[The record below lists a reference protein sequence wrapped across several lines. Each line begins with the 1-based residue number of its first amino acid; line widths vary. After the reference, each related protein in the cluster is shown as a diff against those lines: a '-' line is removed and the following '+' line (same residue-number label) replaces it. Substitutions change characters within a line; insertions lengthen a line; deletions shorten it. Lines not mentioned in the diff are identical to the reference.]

1 MKYNIGVFF
10 IMKKRYIVIII
21 MAIFIIFLGFI
32 IVSNNTPKFIKNN
45 SPFKIYFTVKPFDFK
60 VETKKYIFYVNK
72 KASENIK
79 LSTYNLCDSL
89 NNKISYV
96 INKLENASDVIKGSL
111 KEVLKSTPILNISI
125 KRLIKHNY

>member
-1 MKYNIGVFF
+1 
-10 IMKKRYIVIII
+10 MKKRYIIIII

-32 IVSNNTPKFIKNN
+32 VVSNNTPKFIKNN

-125 KRLIKHNY
+125 KPLIKHNY